1 MSKLHIITP
10 VKDSL
15 ETTLRTIDG
24 IMSPEIDANFNYTI
38 YNDFS
43 SDETTQQLTNES
55 EKQGFSLVNLKDIT
69 SHPSP
74 NYLLILQVAQKKAIA
89 ENAHLLIVESD
100 VIVEKNTIQKMVDSV
115 DSLQNPGMIAA
126 VTTSEDGNIN
136 FPYLYAQKFSSGIIE
151 TKKRLSFCCTLLTN
165 RYLSSFDFENLNPEK
180 SWYDVFISH
189 KSVEL
194 GYKNY
199 LMTSLP
205 VVHLPHSSRPWK
217 NLKYTNPLK
226 YYWKKLIDNRDKI

>member
-24 IMSPEIDANFNYTI
+24 IMRSEIDANFSYTI

-43 SDETTQQLTNES
+43 SDETTQKLTTES
-55 EKQGFSLVNLKDIT
+55 EKQGFSLVNLKNIT

-74 NYLLILQVAQKKAIA
+74 NYLLILQAAQKKAIA

-115 DSLQNPGMIAA
+115 DSLQKPGMIAA

-136 FPYLYAQKFSSGIIE
+136 FPYLYAQKFNLGIIE

-217 NLKYTNPLK
+217 HLKYTHPLK

>member
-24 IMSPEIDANFNYTI
+24 IMSSEIDANFSYTI

-43 SDETTQQLTNES
+43 SDETTQQLTTES
-55 EKQGFSLVNLKDIT
+55 EKQGFSLVNLKNIT

-74 NYLLILQVAQKKAIA
+74 NYLLILQAAQKKAIA

-115 DSLQNPGMIAA
+115 DSLQKPGMIAA

-136 FPYLYAQKFSSGIIE
+136 FPYLYAQKFNLGIIE

-217 NLKYTNPLK
+217 HLKYTHPLK